1 LTDWFLAIEGTEIG
15 RQFAFFLALMA
26 GVLHAAFGAMQKGSV
41 DPWIMRGAIDI
52 SYGLMALPVV
62 FYIVPW
68 PETHQFVILAGVWF
82 IHTAYKILQA
92 MAYTRGAYTV
102 VYPIVRGSA
111 PLFTVIGAYFLF
123 GEIFGLGEWFGLL
136 ILLSGIF
143 GLAIY
148 NLVTNEVD
156 RKTLNMALGL
166 AFCTGL
172 FVALYTTYDAYGIR
186 NSADPFTFVAW
197 LFLIDS
203 FAMPIVA
210 FVYAQKNKIL
220 LRGNGLFWRGPIG
233 GVLAVTSFGSILLAT
248 RLDKVGEAAILRET
262 SVIFAALMGWLF
274 LKEKV
279 GAYRLILMSLIVL
292 GAVLVEFLE

>member
-1 LTDWFLAIEGTEIG
+1 MAIEGTESG

-52 SYGLMALPVV
+52 SYGLMALPIVI
-62 FYIVPW
+62 YMVPW
-68 PETHQFVILAGVWF
+68 PETYQFVILVGVWF

-203 FAMPIVA
+203 FAMPIIA

>member
-1 LTDWFLAIEGTEIG
+1 MAIEGTESG

-52 SYGLMALPVV
+52 SYGLMALPIVI
-62 FYIVPW
+62 YIVPW
-68 PETHQFVILAGVWF
+68 PETYQFVILVGVWF

-203 FAMPIVA
+203 FAMPIIA

-292 GAVLVEFLE
+292 GAVLVDFLE

>member
-1 LTDWFLAIEGTEIG
+1 MAIEGTESG

-68 PETHQFVILAGVWF
+68 PETYQFVILVGVWL

-92 MAYTRGAYTV
+92 LAYTRGAYTV

-203 FAMPIVA
+203 FAIPIVA

>member
-1 LTDWFLAIEGTEIG
+1 MAIEGTESG

-52 SYGLMALPVV
+52 SYGLMALPIVI
-62 FYIVPW
+62 YIVPW
-68 PETHQFVILAGVWF
+68 PETYQFVILVGVWF

-203 FAMPIVA
+203 FAMPIIA

>member
-1 LTDWFLAIEGTEIG
+1 MAIEGTESG

-52 SYGLMALPVV
+52 SYGLMALPIVI
-62 FYIVPW
+62 YMVPW
-68 PETHQFVILAGVWF
+68 PETYQFVILVGVWF
-82 IHTAYKILQA
+82 IHTGYKILQA

-123 GEIFGLGEWFGLL
+123 GEVFGLGEWLGLL

-203 FAMPIVA
+203 FAMPIIA

>member
-1 LTDWFLAIEGTEIG
+1 MAIEGTESG

-68 PETHQFVILAGVWF
+68 PETYQFVILVGVWF
-82 IHTAYKILQA
+82 IHTGYKILQA

-203 FAMPIVA
+203 FAMPILG

>member
-1 LTDWFLAIEGTEIG
+1 MTEWFLAIEGTESG

-52 SYGLMALPVV
+52 SYGLMALPIVI
-62 FYIVPW
+62 YIVPW
-68 PETHQFVILAGVWF
+68 PETYQFVILVGVWF
-82 IHTAYKILQA
+82 IHTGYKILQA

-123 GEIFGLGEWFGLL
+123 GEIFGFGEWLGLL

-143 GLAIY
+143 GLAVY

-186 NSADPFTFVAW
+186 NSADPFAFVAW

-203 FAMPIVA
+203 FAMPILA

>member
-1 LTDWFLAIEGTEIG
+1 
-15 RQFAFFLALMA
+15 
-26 GVLHAAFGAMQKGSV
+26 MQKGSV

-52 SYGLMALPVV
+52 SYGLMALPIVI
-62 FYIVPW
+62 YIVPW
-68 PETHQFVILAGVWF
+68 PETYQFVILVGVWF
-82 IHTAYKILQA
+82 IHTGYKILQA

-123 GEIFGLGEWFGLL
+123 GEVFGLGEWLGLL

-203 FAMPIVA
+203 FAMPIIA
-210 FVYAQKNKIL
+210 FVYAKKNKIL

-279 GAYRLILMSLIVL
+279 GAYRLLLMSLIVL

>member
-1 LTDWFLAIEGTEIG
+1 MAIEGTESG

-52 SYGLMALPVV
+52 SYGLMALPIVI
-62 FYIVPW
+62 YIVPW
-68 PETHQFVILAGVWF
+68 PETYQFVILVGVWF
-82 IHTAYKILQA
+82 IHTGYKILQA

-123 GEIFGLGEWFGLL
+123 GEIFGLGEWLGLL

>member
-1 LTDWFLAIEGTEIG
+1 MAIEGTESG
-15 RQFAFFLALMA
+15 RQLAFFLALMA

-52 SYGLMALPVV
+52 SYGLMALPIVI
-62 FYIVPW
+62 YIVPW
-68 PETHQFVILAGVWF
+68 PETYQFVILVGVWF

-203 FAMPIVA
+203 FAMPIIA

-279 GAYRLILMSLIVL
+279 GAYRVILMSLIVL

>member
-1 LTDWFLAIEGTEIG
+1 MAIEGTESG

-203 FAMPIVA
+203 FAMPIIA

>member
-1 LTDWFLAIEGTEIG
+1 MAIEGTESG

-52 SYGLMALPVV
+52 SYGLMALPIVI
-62 FYIVPW
+62 YIVPW
-68 PETHQFVILAGVWF
+68 PETYQFVILVGVWF
-82 IHTAYKILQA
+82 IHTGYKILQA

-203 FAMPIVA
+203 FAMPILG

>member
-1 LTDWFLAIEGTEIG
+1 MAIEGTESG

-52 SYGLMALPVV
+52 SYGLMALPIVI
-62 FYIVPW
+62 YIVPW
-68 PETHQFVILAGVWF
+68 PETYQFVILVGVWF

-123 GEIFGLGEWFGLL
+123 GEIFGLGEWLGLL

>member
-1 LTDWFLAIEGTEIG
+1 MTEWFLAIEGTESG

-52 SYGLMALPVV
+52 SYGLMALPIVI
-62 FYIVPW
+62 YIVPW
-68 PETHQFVILAGVWF
+68 PETYQFVILVGVWF

-203 FAMPIVA
+203 FAMPIIA

>member
-1 LTDWFLAIEGTEIG
+1 MAIEGTESG

-52 SYGLMALPVV
+52 SYGLMALPIVI
-62 FYIVPW
+62 YIVPW
-68 PETHQFVILAGVWF
+68 PETYQFVILVGVWF

-203 FAMPIVA
+203 FAMPILA

>member
-1 LTDWFLAIEGTEIG
+1 MAIEGTESG

-52 SYGLMALPVV
+52 SYGLMALPIVI
-62 FYIVPW
+62 YIVPW
-68 PETHQFVILAGVWF
+68 PETYQFVILVGVWF

-123 GEIFGLGEWFGLL
+123 GEIFGLGEWLGLL

-233 GVLAVTSFGSILLAT
+233 GVLAIASFGSILLAT

>member
-1 LTDWFLAIEGTEIG
+1 MAIEGTESG

-52 SYGLMALPVV
+52 SYGLMALPIVI
-62 FYIVPW
+62 YIVPW
-68 PETHQFVILAGVWF
+68 PETYQFVILVGVWF
-82 IHTAYKILQA
+82 IHTGYKILQA

-123 GEIFGLGEWFGLL
+123 GEIFGFGEWLGLL

-143 GLAIY
+143 GLAVY

-186 NSADPFTFVAW
+186 NSADPFAFVAW

-203 FAMPIVA
+203 FAMPILA

>member
-1 LTDWFLAIEGTEIG
+1 MTEWFLAIEGTESG

-52 SYGLMALPVV
+52 SYGLMALPIVI
-62 FYIVPW
+62 YIVPW
-68 PETHQFVILAGVWF
+68 PETYQFVILVGVWF

>member
-1 LTDWFLAIEGTEIG
+1 
-15 RQFAFFLALMA
+15 
-26 GVLHAAFGAMQKGSV
+26 
-41 DPWIMRGAIDI
+41 MRGAIDI
-52 SYGLMALPVV
+52 SYGLMALPIVI
-62 FYIVPW
+62 YIVPW
-68 PETHQFVILAGVWF
+68 PETYQFVILVGVWF

-203 FAMPIVA
+203 FAMPIIA

-279 GAYRLILMSLIVL
+279 GAYRVILMSLIVL

>member
-1 LTDWFLAIEGTEIG
+1 MTEWFLAIEGTESG

-52 SYGLMALPVV
+52 SYGLMALPIVI
-62 FYIVPW
+62 YIVPW
-68 PETHQFVILAGVWF
+68 PETYQFVILVGVWF
-82 IHTAYKILQA
+82 IHTGYKILQA

-123 GEIFGLGEWFGLL
+123 GEIFGLGEWLGLL

-203 FAMPIVA
+203 FAIPIVA

-279 GAYRLILMSLIVL
+279 GAYRVILMSLIVL